1 MNDILDFIDNIE
13 ENDCDFSELIEI
25 LKEEKIFDYKISHNH
40 ISFIIKLMKC
50 DITFNGSQFNVDF
63 HSLDE
68 KKVNTMNEVI
78 EVVKEKFE
86 FLRDNK
92 ENVEQLVDLLDV
104 LKSHGINA
112 NWGVLS
118 EDKYNELCEK
128 EKDKLKEI
136 GLNKDE
142 V

>member
-1 MNDILDFIDNIE
+1 MNDILDFIDNVE
-13 ENDCDFSELIEI
+13 ESDCDFSELIEI
-25 LKEEKIFDYKISHNH
+25 LKEENIYDYKLSHNH
-40 ISFIIKLMKC
+40 ITFTIKLMKC
-50 DITFNGSQFNVDF
+50 DITFNGSQFNIDF

-68 KKVNTMNEVI
+68 KKVNTMDEVI
-78 EVVKEKFE
+78 KVVKEKFE
-86 FLRDNK
+86 FLHDNK
-92 ENVEQLVDLLDV
+92 ENVEQLVDLIDM

-118 EDKYNELCEK
+118 EDKYNELREK
-128 EKDKLKEI
+128 EKGELKEL